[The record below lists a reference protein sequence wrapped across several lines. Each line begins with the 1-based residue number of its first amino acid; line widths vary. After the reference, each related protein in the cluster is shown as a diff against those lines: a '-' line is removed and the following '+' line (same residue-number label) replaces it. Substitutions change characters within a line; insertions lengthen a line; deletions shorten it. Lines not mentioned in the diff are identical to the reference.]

1 MFRPIVILAFIIGS
15 RVCPGQSDSVITRAG
30 NYFGIK
36 ASYNSSLIYPGMSA
50 GAELL
55 IKTKAV
61 SNLKNR
67 SELKPKIINQHL
79 TLNINWYHHPAFHD
93 NIYLTTEWVRR
104 KVKQSGFYSEFS
116 TGPGFSRTFL
126 GGTTYRVTDGGT
138 VSVNKLAGYSY
149 AMVTIGGGIGYDFN
163 NKKKTPL
170 SAYAKMNLISMFP
183 YNSTIYIR
191 PVIELGVRFT
201 VNHFY

>member
-1 MFRPIVILAFIIGS
+1 MFRSIVTLALIIGS
-15 RVCPGQSDSVITRAG
+15 LVCSGQSDSIVTGRGYHI
-30 NYFGIK
+30 GIK

-50 GAELL
+50 GVEFL
-55 IKTKAV
+55 IKTKVV

-67 SELKPKIINQHL
+67 SEFKPKIINQLL

-93 NIYLTTEWVRR
+93 NIYLTTEWVIR
-104 KVKQSGFYSEFS
+104 KVKQSGIFSEFS

-138 VSVNKLAGYSY
+138 VSVKKLAGYSY
-149 AMVTIGGGIGYDFN
+149 ALITIGGAIGYDFRN
-163 NKKKTPL
+163 MKKDPL

-191 PVIELGVRFT
+191 PVIELGVRLT
-201 VNHFY
+201 INHFF